1 MRTLMLMIIMA
12 GTFASSFGRQEY
24 VVAKE
29 ENTAVYRN
37 RVRKIYEEELFNLNP
52 DEKVRVLEK
61 KGEFIKV
68 ENSNQQCGWVERNRV
83 VPIAAIRSFMYDH
96 TDVMGYLDN
105 PEPIIILDAT
115 DPDDNTIHLDR
126 SFKDALRENVDRET
140 VMRRTTR
147 K

>member
-1 MRTLMLMIIMA
+1 MLMIIMA

-29 ENTAVYRN
+29 ENTAVYQNRGRN
-37 RVRKIYEEELFNLNP
+37 LYERKLFNLNP

-68 ENSNQQCGWVERNRV
+68 ENRKQQCGWVEEHRV
-83 VPIAAIRSFMYDH
+83 VPIAASRIFTYDH

-115 DPDDNTIHLDR
+115 DPDDNVIRLDR

-140 VMRRTTR
+140 VMCRATR
-147 K
+147 